1 MGLRLILY
9 LILIFLLY
17 RLFKAV
23 AGGLASVKGS
33 RSVSHGA
40 KGPPGVT
47 RVDDELVKD
56 PTCGIYVAKRE
67 AVKARIGGRE
77 YHFCSES
84 CKKRFLASK
93 K

>member
-1 MGLRLILY
+1 MY
-9 LILIFLLY
+9 LILIYLLY

-23 AGGLASVKGS
+23 AGGLASVKDS

-40 KGPPGVT
+40 KGPSGVT
-47 RVDDELVKD
+47 HVDDELVKD
-56 PTCGIYVAKRE
+56 PVCGIYVAKRE
-67 AVKARIGGRE
+67 AVKAKIGGRE

-84 CKKRFLASK
+84 CKKRFLSSK